1 MEKLIDIQ
9 SQIAKLESQATA
21 IRAREFD
28 STVKEILA
36 KMAAFGIS
44 LNDLKTKTKAKSG
57 KTSMSPRA
65 KGVAKAAKKAS
76 RTPAVVAAKYRGPG
90 GESWSGRGLPPRW
103 LKAQIALGRTKDE
116 FLITP

>member
-36 KMAAFGIS
+36 KMEAFGIT
-44 LNDLKTKTKAKSG
+44 LNDLKTKAKPG

-90 GESWSGRGLPPRW
+90 GESWTGRGLPPRW

-116 FLITP
+116 FLIKP